1 MYRLCMIFLLLF
13 TVATHAQYKTYH
25 LSSKG
30 DTLNAVDMKGLKQG
44 KWTVHVAALR
54 GEPAYEEEGVFV
66 NDKKEGTWYKYNLMG
81 DPLAI
86 ENFKWGNKNGLSR
99 YFTPSGP
106 EHDESWRAVNPS
118 KSYDTIDVVDPR
130 NPNKYEKVIVKN
142 EGVSMRHGT
151 WKYYYPPTGKL
162 LSTESYFLDKLQE
175 PGSAPGADLVK
186 LNTDSTKLKADT
198 AKPAA
203 KAKPKEVLDFEKKTS
218 GKKKALRDGRTGG

>member
-1 MYRLCMIFLLLF
+1 
-13 TVATHAQYKTYH
+13 
-25 LSSKG
+25 
-30 DTLNAVDMKGLKQG
+30 
-44 KWTVHVAALR
+44 
-54 GEPAYEEEGVFV
+54 
-66 NDKKEGTWYKYNLMG
+66 
-81 DPLAI
+81 
-86 ENFKWGNKNGLSR
+86 
-99 YFTPSGP
+99 
-106 EHDESWRAVNPS
+106 
-118 KSYDTIDVVDPR
+118 
-130 NPNKYEKVIVKN
+130 
-142 EGVSMRHGT
+142 MRHGT